1 MIGDAEDRG
10 LWRAWQHAGMDRD
23 LASAYAEALDGILR
37 RAHLMS
43 PDSLDELTVL
53 GARHLGASTGVL
65 WLVDYEQVA
74 LSRLDGPTGLL
85 SDRLSVDGSV
95 AGRCFRSVETIET
108 AGDGVHRLWVPL
120 LDGLERLGVLELVFE
135 RDSAAVSDELRAA
148 LEQLAHLLAELL
160 VSNSAYTDHYEWARR
175 RQAMSLPAEM
185 QHRLLPP
192 LTFGTEQLVISGM
205 LAPAYDVGGDA
216 FDYALNGS
224 IAHVAVFD
232 AVGHGLQAS
241 LLANLAVSCYRNSRR
256 AGLDLAAA
264 AASIDQALDA
274 MFGGERFV
282 TGMLGQLDVDT
293 GLFRWINAGHPAA
306 MLLRDG
312 QVVKELQGQ
321 PALPLGI
328 NGLLGGAEGF
338 PVSSEALQPGD
349 RLLLLTDG
357 VDEARNAEGEF
368 FGRQRI
374 AEFAAK
380 EANSGLATPEAMR
393 RLQQAVLRHQVGR
406 LQDDATM
413 VFVEWLTGVGQQMH
427 PEQV

>member
-1 MIGDAEDRG
+1 
-10 LWRAWQHAGMDRD
+10 MDRD
-23 LASAYAEALDGILR
+23 LASAYATALDAVLR
-37 RAHLMS
+37 RAHLMP
-43 PDSLDELTVL
+43 PDVLDELAVL
-53 GARHLGASTGVL
+53 GARHLGASTAVL
-65 WLVDYEQVA
+65 WLVDYDQSSLA
-74 LSRLDGPTGLL
+74 RLGGPTGGPGE
-85 SDRLSVDGSV
+85 RLSVDGSV
-95 AGRCFRSVETIET
+95 AGRSFRSVETIET
-108 AGDGVHRLWVPL
+108 DGDTGHRLWVPL
-120 LDGLERLGVLELVFE
+120 LDGLERLGVLEVVLHE
-135 RDSAAVSDELRAA
+135 QAPPLTDELRAA
-148 LEQLAHLLAELL
+148 LAQLAHLLAELL

-175 RQAMSLPAEM
+175 RQAMTLPAEM

-192 LTFGTEQLVISGM
+192 LTFGTERIVISGL

-216 FDYALNGS
+216 FDYALNGR
-224 IAHVAVFD
+224 IAHVGVFD

-241 LLANLAVSCYRNSRR
+241 LLANLAVSCYRNTRR

-264 AASIDQALDA
+264 AATIDQALDA

-282 TGMLGQLDVDT
+282 TAMIGQLDVDS

-312 QVVKELQGQ
+312 QVVKELQGR

-328 NGLLGGAEGF
+328 NGLLGGAEAF
-338 PVSSEALQPGD
+338 PVSSEALEPGD

-357 VDEARNAEGEF
+357 VDEARNADGEF
-368 FGRQRI
+368 FGRQRL

-380 EANSGLATPEAMR
+380 EASSGLPTPEAMR

-413 VFVEWLTGVGQQMH
+413 VFVEWLTGVGQQMQ
-427 PEQV
+427 PDGG

>member
-1 MIGDAEDRG
+1 VDE
-10 LWRAWQHAGMDRD
+10 D
-23 LASAYAEALDGILR
+23 LASAYGVALDAVLR
-37 RAHLMS
+37 RAHLMA
-43 PDSLDELTVL
+43 PDTLDELTVL
-53 GARHLGASTGVL
+53 GARHLGASTAVL
-65 WLVDYEQVA
+65 WLVDYDQA
-74 LSRLDGPTGLL
+74 SLARLDGPTGQL
-85 SDRLSVDGSV
+85 SERLSVDGSV

-108 AGDGVHRLWVPL
+108 DSEGGHRVWVPL
-120 LDGLERLGVLELVFE
+120 LDGLERLGVLEVLFP
-135 RDSAAVSDELRAA
+135 DDALPLAPELRSA
-148 LEQLAHLLAELL
+148 LTQLAHLLAELL
-160 VSNSAYTDHYEWARR
+160 VSNGAYTDHYEWVRR

-192 LTFGTEQLVISGM
+192 LTFGTDRLVISGL

-216 FDYALNGS
+216 FDYALNGR

-241 LLANLAVSCYRNSRR
+241 LLTNLAVSCYRNTRR
-256 AGLDLAAA
+256 AGLDLADAA
-264 AASIDQALDA
+264 TAIDEALDA

-282 TGMLGQLDVDT
+282 TAMLGQLDVDS
-293 GLFRWINAGHPAA
+293 GLFRWINAGHPAS

-312 QVVKELQGQ
+312 QVVKELQGR

-328 NGLLGGAEGF
+328 NGLLGSTEAF
-338 PVSSEALQPGD
+338 SVSSEALQPGD

-368 FGRQRI
+368 FGRWRV
-374 AEFAAK
+374 AEFASK
-380 EANSGLATPEAMR
+380 EAASGLPTPEAMR

-427 PEQV
+427 PDPD

>member
-1 MIGDAEDRG
+1 
-10 LWRAWQHAGMDRD
+10 MDQD
-23 LASAYAEALDGILR
+23 LTSAYAAALAAVLR
-37 RAHLMS
+37 RSHLMP

-53 GARHLGASTGVL
+53 GARHLGASTAFL
-65 WLVDYEQVA
+65 WLVDYDQGS
-74 LSRLDGPTGLL
+74 LSRLDGPTGVLGE
-85 SDRLSVDGSV
+85 RLSVDGSV

-108 AGDGVHRLWVPL
+108 GSDEGHRLWVPL
-120 LDGLERLGVLELVFE
+120 LDGLERLGVLEVVLDE
-135 RDSAAVSDELRAA
+135 HAAVLPDELRTA
-148 LEQLAHLLAELL
+148 LQHLAHLLAELL

-192 LTFGTEQLVISGM
+192 LTFGTEKVVISGL

-216 FDYALNGS
+216 FDYALNGR

-241 LLANLAVSCYRNSRR
+241 LLANLAVSCYRNTRR

-264 AASIDQALDA
+264 AASIDEALDA

-282 TGMLGQLDVDT
+282 TALLGQLDVDT
-293 GLFRWINAGHPAA
+293 GVYRWINAGHPAS

-328 NGLLGGAEGF
+328 NGLLGGAEAF

-357 VDEARNAEGEF
+357 VDEARNADGEF
-368 FGRQRI
+368 FGRQRV

-380 EANSGLATPEAMR
+380 EASSGLPTPEAMR

-413 VFVEWLTGVGQQMH
+413 VFVEWLTGVGQQME
-427 PEQV
+427 PDPG

>member
-1 MIGDAEDRG
+1 
-10 LWRAWQHAGMDRD
+10 MDRD
-23 LASAYAEALDGILR
+23 LASAYGLALDAVLR
-37 RAHLMS
+37 QDHLMS
-43 PDSLDELTVL
+43 PDALDELTARGARLL
-53 GARHLGASTGVL
+53 GATTAVL
-65 WLVDYEQVA
+65 WLVDYDQVS
-74 LSRLDGPTGLL
+74 LGRLGGPTGVPGE
-85 SDRLSVDGSV
+85 RLSVDGSL
-95 AGRCFRSVETIET
+95 AGRCFRSVELLET
-108 AGDGVHRLWVPL
+108 DGEEGHLLWVPL
-120 LDGLERLGVLELVFE
+120 LDGLERLGVLEVVFPE
-135 RDSAAVSDELRAA
+135 GSAALSDELQGA
-148 LEQLAHLLAELL
+148 LSQLAHLLAELL
-160 VSNSAYTDHYEWARR
+160 VSNGAYTDHYEWVRR

-192 LTFGTEQLVISGM
+192 LTFGTDRVVVSGL

-216 FDYALNGS
+216 FDYALNGN

-241 LLANLAVSCYRNSRR
+241 LLANLAVSCYRNTRR

-264 AASIDQALDA
+264 AATIDHALDA

-282 TGMLGQLDVDT
+282 TAMLGQLDVDT
-293 GLFRWINAGHPAA
+293 GTFRWINAGHPAP

-312 QVVKELQGQ
+312 HVVKELQGR

-328 NGLLGGAEGF
+328 NALMDGAEAF
-338 PVSSEALQPGD
+338 PVSMEALQPGD

-357 VDEARNAEGEF
+357 VDEARNADGEF
-368 FGRQRI
+368 FGRQRL

-380 EANSGLATPEAMR
+380 EASSGLPTPEAMR

-413 VFVEWLTGVGQQMH
+413 VFVEWLTGVGQQMR
-427 PEQV
+427 PGGA